1 VDIRSRANTT
11 RGLNFDHKIKP
22 RAHKGGVR
30 IGKTPK
36 KLVSICCL
44 QCRETKADTLKATEA
59 NRRRGPGARAKV
71 RSRRINLEGNPHA
84 QEINVSQLPV

>member
-1 VDIRSRANTT
+1 LD
-11 RGLNFDHKIKP
+11 FEHMIKA

-36 KLVSICCL
+36 KLASIWCP
-44 QCRETKADTLKATEA
+44 QRRETKADTLKATEA
-59 NRRRGPGARAKV
+59 NKKRGPGTREKIK
-71 RSRRINLEGNPHA
+71 SKRINLEGNTHT